1 MNEFK
6 YADKISR
13 IKNPLDW
20 TEEKN
25 KIMIKAVKEM
35 AVFHNKNS
43 DVIKALYAKYKFKPE
58 SIKTEKDFE
67 RIPSI
72 GVNAMKY
79 HLLTSMPHKRLELK
93 LTSSGT
99 RGQKTQIWFDKPS
112 LDRVQAM
119 LETLWDQEGF
129 ISKNSTNYL
138 MFVYDPADAK
148 DLGISFSNTN
158 QQRFAPVN
166 EAFYALKKNKA
177 GEWEYGKKAMIE
189 KLKEFAKE
197 GKPVRMFGIPSFI
210 YELFKDLPAK
220 DHVSFP
226 KDSFVFTAGGW
237 KAAEDKKVEKDVF
250 RKRINECTGI
260 PFENIRD
267 GYGMAEHSAPYEEC
281 SRHRFHIPVYNRI
294 LVREPVTM
302 KVLPNG
308 EPGLLELITP
318 FNAMMPNL
326 AIVSTDIGYIDK
338 KRCDCGHA
346 SPTFTLV
353 GRGGL
358 VKHKGCAIQAAD
370 ILKKSK

>member
-6 YADKISR
+6 YAEKISR

-25 KIMIKAVKEM
+25 KIMVKAVKEM
-35 AVFHNKNS
+35 AVFHNRNS
-43 DVIKALYAKYKFKPE
+43 DEIKALYAKYKFKPE
-58 SIKTEKDFE
+58 SIRTEKDFE
-67 RIPSI
+67 RIPAI

-79 HLLTSMPHKRLELK
+79 HLLTSLPHKQLELK

-99 RGQKTQIWFDKPS
+99 RGQKTQIWFDKSS

-119 LETLWDQEGF
+119 LETLWRQEGF
-129 ISKNSTNYL
+129 ISSDSTNYL

-148 DLGISFSNTN
+148 NLGISFSNMN

-177 GEWEYGKKAMIE
+177 GEWEYRKEAMIN

-220 DHVSFP
+220 DRVSLP
-226 KDSFVFTAGGW
+226 KGSFVFTAGGW

-260 PFENIRD
+260 PSENIRD

-281 SRHRFHIPVYNRI
+281 SSHRFHIPVYNRI
-294 LVREPVTM
+294 LARDPVTM

-308 EPGLLELITP
+308 EPGLLEFITP

-338 KRCDCGHA
+338 EKCDCGHS

-370 ILKKSK
+370 ILKKK